1 MTSRA
6 ARRSLLAAL
15 LLTLVVAAAAGE
27 AAVTVTRAEVN
38 GSRLRVEGSALPNR
52 TITIDGVAMGTSDG
66 GGTFRIERDPFTR
79 PADCTVDVDDG
90 SGTPAVTTLFGCT
103 VQPPPPPPP
112 EPPPPQP
119 PPPPPPPSE
128 FRIVTDT
135 LPNANVGTE
144 YTGYIEALGG
154 QGGPIRWSLIGGRV
168 PNGMQFAGDSLRLTQ
183 TTAVLGRPTTVQT
196 TTFTV
201 QARDQSGNTTSK
213 MFSLTV
219 DPARPL
225 VLTNT
230 GQLTAGRVGAAYAIG
245 VFADGGIP
253 PYNWSLV
260 AGQLPP
266 GLALQRSP
274 GRITGT
280 PTTAGAFTFTLRA
293 ADQGGQ
299 QATGQYSITVNP

>member
-15 LLTLVVAAAAGE
+15 LLIVVVAAAAAE

-38 GSRLRVEGSALPNR
+38 GSRLRVEGNALPNR
-52 TITIDGVAMGTSDG
+52 TIMIDGVAMGTSDG
-66 GGTFRIERDPFTR
+66 GGTFRVERDPFTR

-90 SGTPAVTTLFGCT
+90 SGTPAVATLSGCT
-103 VQPPPPPPP
+103 VEPPPPPPP
-112 EPPPPQP
+112 QP
-119 PPPPPPPSE
+119 PAPPPPSG

-135 LPNANVGTE
+135 LVNANVGTE

-154 QGGPIRWSLIGGRV
+154 QGGPVRWSLIGGRV

-213 MFSLTV
+213 TFSLTV

-225 VLTNT
+225 VLTNA
-230 GQLTAGRVGAAYAIG
+230 GQLGSGQVGVAYANG
-245 VFADGGIP
+245 VFADGGVP
-253 PYNWSLV
+253 PYNWSLA

-266 GLALQRSP
+266 GLALTSSP
-274 GRITGT
+274 GGRITGT
-280 PTTAGAFTFTLRA
+280 PTTAGAFTFTLRV

-299 QATGQYSITVNP
+299 QATGQFSITISP